1 MSGSGS
7 QLSGV
12 DQVVA
17 KIALK
22 NGLVT
27 QEQVKECAGLLSQGG
42 GADLAAVL
50 QSKGYIKEQHA
61 TAMRKKAES
70 VGSGGGGGGGAAA
83 PTPQKGAPSAPEGAI
98 HYQEIEKMDFSDL
111 SGKPLGEYLAKA
123 REIGASDFHFQTDSP
138 PLVRMHGHLVKW
150 KHPVLTAED
159 CERAIREMVSDE
171 DWKIIQER
179 NDFNLTYEREE
190 HGRYR
195 MNVMRQRKGFD
206 AIFRVIPDH
215 IPTLEDLHLPEVLKE
230 FTKYRQGLLL
240 ITGPGGCGKSS
251 TMAALTELVNES
263 RHDHII
269 TVEEPIEYLFE
280 SKNCNVNQRHV
291 RVHTETFSSALRS
304 AMRADP
310 DVIVVG
316 EMRDLETIS
325 MAVTAAE
332 TGHLVMGTLHTT
344 NAIRSVD
351 RVIDVFPPK
360 EQDQIRAMVSESL
373 RGVISQQLVPRA
385 DGLGREP
392 ALEVMFATSAVSNM
406 VREKKT
412 FQLLSVLQTG
422 RNQGMTTMD
431 DSIQELL
438 NKGVITREQAIFR
451 AEDPARFRN

>member
-1 MSGSGS
+1 MSESGSS
-7 QLSGV
+7 LSSV
-12 DQVVA
+12 DQVFA
-17 KIALK
+17 RIALK
-22 NGLVT
+22 NNLVT
-27 QEQVKECAGLLSQGG
+27 QEQVKECMALVAQGKG
-42 GADLAAVL
+42 DLGAVL
-50 QSKGYIKEQHA
+50 QSKGYLSENHV
-61 TAMRKKAES
+61 TAIRRKADS
-70 VGSGGGGGGGAAA
+70 VGSGGGGSASGAAPA
-83 PTPQKGAPSAPEGAI
+83 AGKRGAPAAPEGSI
-98 HYQEIEKMDFSDL
+98 DYRDVEKTDFSSL
-111 SGKPLGEYLAKA
+111 HGQPLGVYLAKA
-123 REIGASDFHFQTDSP
+123 RELGASDFHYQVDVP
-138 PLVRMHGHLVKW
+138 PLMRIHGHLVQM

-159 CERAIREMVSDE
+159 TARGIRGLVDE
-171 DWKIIQER
+171 EEWKLIESR
-179 NDFNLTYEREE
+179 NDYNLTYEREE

-195 MNVMRQRKGFD
+195 TNILRQRKGLD
-206 AIFRVIPDH
+206 VIFRIIPDH
-215 IPTLEDLHLPEVLKE
+215 IPTLEELHLPPVLSE

-251 TMAALTELVNES
+251 TMAALTELVNQQ
-263 RHDHII
+263 RYDHIV

-291 RVHTETFSSALRS
+291 RVHTESFASALRS

-310 DVIVVG
+310 DVIIVG

-351 RVIDVFPPK
+351 RIIDVFPPK

-392 ALEVMFATSAVSNM
+392 ALEVMFATSAVANM
-406 VREKKT
+406 IRERKT

-422 RNQGMTTMD
+422 RNRGMCTMD